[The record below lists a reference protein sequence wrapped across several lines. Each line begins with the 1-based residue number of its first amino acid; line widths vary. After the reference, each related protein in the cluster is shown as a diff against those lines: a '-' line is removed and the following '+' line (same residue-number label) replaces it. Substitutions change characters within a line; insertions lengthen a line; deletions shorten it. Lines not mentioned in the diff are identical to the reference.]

1 MRPPG
6 GAWRHPTFCTEAPP
20 QAQAALPSLPFETTA
35 PRLCA
40 ANLRGPGGAPRRR
53 VQRLH
58 AALVLALAGAAS
70 ADWACADPAAA
81 PAATPAATPATPAV
95 TPAPLRSVTVLGPR
109 PDAALAR
116 ERPVVVQARE
126 LQSQPERE
134 VVASGDVELRRADLI
149 VRADRLRF
157 DTAQE
162 LAQAS
167 GAVRVIRDGSV
178 ISGLQAQLQVQ
189 RFEGWLLEPEFEFLR
204 TGARGRADRLDILG
218 QERFLATAAAY
229 TSCPRDGP
237 DEPAWLLS
245 ARRLDLDF
253 TRNEG
258 IAQGAVLR
266 FLGVPILA
274 LPTMSFPVTGARK
287 SGWLPPSVN
296 LDNRSGLD
304 LSVPWYW
311 NIAPNRDA
319 TLAPRLSTRRGAGLD
334 GEFRYLEPAYA
345 GELTLRW
352 LPHDQVE
359 GRQRHALRARH
370 DASLT
375 ALSGLTGADMRLHV
389 AGERVSDDAWWRDF
403 PRSTAA
409 LTPRLL
415 PLHVGLEQPLRMP
428 AGEALAYL
436 RTTRWQVLQ
445 SQQAPIVTPYDR
457 ELQLGARLAGVW
469 SGWEAALETELN
481 RFVPADGQATS
492 SRPSAWRAHALA
504 ALARPWREP
513 GWWVVPRLGVNAAS
527 YDLDQPLADG
537 RRQLARTI
545 PTLSLDMGLELER
558 EVSGFGRAWRQ
569 TLEPRLL
576 AVYTPYRAQE
586 AALAFDSAG
595 KDFGFSSIFSD
606 NDFSGVDR
614 VSDARQLNAGL
625 TTRLVDAQGGREL
638 LRLGLVQRFLLAD
651 QRVTVE
657 GTPSTRRFSDFIV
670 LGSTSAVPS
679 WYFEGSM
686 RYNAD
691 IQRPVRSLLSA
702 RYTPGDFRTVSATYR
717 FSRGS
722 SEQLELGLQWP
733 LAQLGVPAAMRPG
746 ASEPSGAPGQAGAAP
761 AAARCSGRLY
771 GVGRVNY
778 SVRDSRVTDS
788 ILGLEFD
795 AGCWIGRVVVER
807 LSTGRTEATT
817 RLMLQLEL
825 VGLSQLG
832 SNPLRVLKDN
842 IPGYQLLREER
853 GTFPFA
859 DSP

>member
-1 MRPPG
+1 
-6 GAWRHPTFCTEAPP
+6 
-20 QAQAALPSLPFETTA
+20 
-35 PRLCA
+35 
-40 ANLRGPGGAPRRR
+40 
-53 VQRLH
+53 VV
-58 AALVLALAGAAS
+58 LV
-70 ADWACADPAAA
+70 
-81 PAATPAATPATPAV
+81 
-95 TPAPLRSVTVLGPR
+95 
-109 PDAALAR
+109 
-116 ERPVVVQARE
+116 ARE
-126 LQSQPERE
+126 LQSHPERGA
-134 VVASGDVELRRADLI
+134 VASGDVELRRADLLL
-149 VRADRLRF
+149 RADRLSY
-157 DTAQE
+157 DTQQG
-162 LAQAS
+162 LAQAM
-167 GAVRVIRDGSV
+167 GGVQVIREGSV
-178 ISGLQAQLQVQ
+178 LAGPQAQLQVE
-189 RFEGWLLEPEFEFLR
+189 RFEGWILQPEFEFLGN
-204 TGARGRADRLDILG
+204 GARGHAERVDFLGQDRLAAA
-218 QERFLATAAAY
+218 RAAY
-229 TSCPRDGP
+229 TSCPRDGSNDP
-237 DEPAWLLS
+237 PWLLS
-245 ARRLDLDF
+245 AARLDLDF

-258 IAQGAVLR
+258 VAQGAVLR

-274 LPTMSFPVTGARK
+274 LPKMSFPLTGARK

-319 TLAPRLSTRRGAGLD
+319 TIAPRLSTRRGAGLD
-334 GEFRYLEPAYA
+334 GEFRYLEATYA
-345 GELTLRW
+345 GELALRW

-359 GRQRHALRARH
+359 GRERHALRVRH
-370 DASLT
+370 DASLA
-375 ALSGLTGADMRLHV
+375 ALSAVTGSDMRLQL

-403 PRSTAA
+403 PRSTGA

-415 PLHVGLEQPLRMP
+415 PLRAGLEQPVQLA
-428 AGEALAYL
+428 AGEGLAYL

-445 SQQAPIVTPYDR
+445 TDQAPIVAPYDR
-457 ELQLGARLAGVW
+457 ALQLGLRMAGAW
-469 SGWEAALETELN
+469 SGWEAALESEVN
-481 RFVPADGQATS
+481 RFVPADGQAS
-492 SRPSAWRAHALA
+492 ASRPGAWRAHALG

-513 GWWVVPRLGVNAAS
+513 GWWMVPRVGVNAAS

-545 PTLSLDMGLELER
+545 PTFSLDMGLELER
-558 EVSGFGRAWRQ
+558 EVSGLGRSWRQ

-576 AVYTPYRAQE
+576 AVYTPYRPQE

-595 KDFGFSSIFSD
+595 KDFSFSSIFSD

-638 LRLGLVQRFLLAD
+638 LRLGLVQRYLLAD

-657 GTPSTRRFSDFIV
+657 GTPFSRRFSDFIV

-679 WYFEGSM
+679 WFFEGSM
-686 RYNAD
+686 RYNAE
-691 IQRPVRSLLSA
+691 ISRPVRSILAA
-702 RYTPGDFRTVSATYR
+702 RYTPGEFRTVSATYR
-717 FSRGS
+717 FTRGS

-733 LAQLGVPAAMRPG
+733 LLKLGAASSP
-746 ASEPSGAPGQAGAAP
+746 APGQAATP
-761 AAARCSGRLY
+761 AARCSGQLY

-795 AGCWIGRVVVER
+795 AGCWIGRIVVER

-825 VGLSQLG
+825 VGLSKLG

-853 GTFPFA
+853 GLSPFA
-859 DSP
+859 DPP

>member
-1 MRPPG
+1 M
-6 GAWRHPTFCTEAPP
+6 AF
-20 QAQAALPSLPFETTA
+20 
-35 PRLCA
+35 
-40 ANLRGPGGAPRRR
+40 RG
-53 VQRLH
+53 LH
-58 AALVLALAGAAS
+58 AALLLALSLGAGP
-70 ADWACADPAAA
+70 DRACADPAA
-81 PAATPAATPATPAV
+81 
-95 TPAPLRSVTVLGPR
+95 TPAPLLPVTVLGPR
-109 PDAALAR
+109 PDATQLR
-116 ERPVVVQARE
+116 ERPVVLRARE

-134 VVASGDVELRRADLI
+134 VIASGDVELRRADLI

-157 DTAQE
+157 DTTLE
-162 LAQAS
+162 LVQAS
-167 GAVRVIRDGSV
+167 GSVRVIREGSV
-178 ISGLQAQLQVQ
+178 ISGPQAQLQVQ
-189 RFEGWLLEPEFEFLR
+189 RFEGWFLEPEFEFLR
-204 TGARGRADRLDILG
+204 TGARGRAERVDILG
-218 QERFLATAAAY
+218 EQRLLATAAAY
-229 TSCPRDGP
+229 TSCPRDGSG
-237 DEPAWLLS
+237 DPAWLLS
-245 ARRLDLDF
+245 ARQLDLDF

-287 SGWLPPSVN
+287 SGWLPPGVN
-296 LDNRSGLD
+296 VDNRSGLD

-319 TLAPRLSTRRGAGLD
+319 TIAARLSTRRGAGVD
-334 GEFRYLEPAYA
+334 GEFRYLEPTHA
-345 GELTLRW
+345 GELALRW

-359 GRQRHALRARH
+359 GRQRHALRVRQ
-370 DASLT
+370 DASLP
-375 ALSGLTGADMRLHV
+375 ALSGFTGADMRLHV
-389 AGERVSDDAWWRDF
+389 AAERVSDDAWWRDF

-415 PLHVGLEQPLRMP
+415 PLHAGLEQPLRLPM
-428 AGEALAYL
+428 GQGLAYL

-445 SQQAPIVTPYDR
+445 SQQAPISAPYDR
-457 ELQLGARLAGVW
+457 ELQLGARLAGAW
-469 SGWEAALETELN
+469 SGWEAAVETELN

-492 SRPSAWRAHALA
+492 SRPSAWRAHALG

-513 GWWVVPRLGVNAAS
+513 GWWAVPRLGLNVAS

-586 AALAFDSAG
+586 SALAFDSAG
-595 KDFGFSSIFSD
+595 KDFGFTSIFSD

-657 GTPSTRRFSDFIV
+657 GAPFTRRFSDFIV

-691 IQRPVRSLLSA
+691 IRRPVRSLISA
-702 RYTPGDFRTVSATYR
+702 RFTPGDFRTVSATYR
-717 FSRGS
+717 FTRGS
-722 SEQLELGLQWP
+722 SEQLEFGLQWP
-733 LAQLGVPAAMRPG
+733 LAQLGVPPVVRASPTDAPG
-746 ASEPSGAPGQAGAAP
+746 ASGQPGAAFAP

-788 ILGLEFD
+788 IVGLEFD

>member
-1 MRPPG
+1 M
-6 GAWRHPTFCTEAPP
+6 
-20 QAQAALPSLPFETTA
+20 PSLPIETIALRLRA
-35 PRLCA
+35 PRPVCFA
-40 ANLRGPGGAPRRR
+40 GAGGRAGGA
-53 VQRLH
+53 LC
-58 AALVLALAGAAS
+58 LALALALALALPARSQPVGAV
-70 ADWACADPAAA
+70 AA
-81 PAATPAATPATPAV
+81 PAVAPAG
-95 TPAPLRSVTVLGPR
+95 LRPVIELAPR
-109 PDAALAR
+109 PDASQAR
-116 ERPVVVQARE
+116 DRPVVLTARE
-126 LQSQPERE
+126 LQSQPERG
-134 VVASGDVELRRADLI
+134 VSASGDVELRRADLV
-149 VRADRLRF
+149 VRSDRLTY
-157 DTAQE
+157 DTQQG

-167 GAVRVIRDGSV
+167 GRVQVIREGSV
-178 ISGLQAQLQVQ
+178 ITGSQAQLQVQ
-189 RFEGWLLEPEFEFLR
+189 RFEGWILLPEFEFLA
-204 TGARGRADRLDILG
+204 TGARGRAERVDILG
-218 QERFLATAAAY
+218 EERVAAAQAAY
-229 TSCPRDGP
+229 TSCPRDGSNDP
-237 DEPAWLLS
+237 PWLLS
-245 ARRLDLDF
+245 ADRLDLDF

-274 LPTMSFPVTGARK
+274 LPKMSFPVTGARK

-304 LSVPWYW
+304 LAVPWYW

-334 GEFRYLEPAYA
+334 GEFRYLEHAYA
-345 GELTLRW
+345 GEVALRW
-352 LPHDQVE
+352 LPHDQLE
-359 GRQRHALRARH
+359 GRERHAIRLRH
-370 DASLT
+370 DASLAT
-375 ALSGLTGADMRLHV
+375 ISPLTGADMRLQL

-403 PRSTAA
+403 PRSTGA

-415 PLHVGLEQPLRMP
+415 PLRAGLEQPVQLA
-428 AGEALAYL
+428 AGEGLAYL

-445 SQQAPIVTPYDR
+445 ADEAPIVAPYDR
-457 ELQLGARLAGVW
+457 ELQFGLRLAGAR
-469 SGWEAALETELN
+469 SGWEAAVETELN
-481 RFVPADGQATS
+481 RFMPADGRTSS
-492 SRPSAWRAHALA
+492 SRPSAWRAHAVGT
-504 ALARPWREP
+504 LARPWREP
-513 GWWVVPRLGVNAAS
+513 GWWVVPRIGLNAAA
-527 YDLDQPLADG
+527 YELDQALADG

-558 EVSGFGRAWRQ
+558 EVSGLGRAWRQ

-606 NDFSGVDR
+606 NDFSGIDR

-638 LRLGLVQRFLLAD
+638 LRLGLVQRYLLAD

-657 GTPSTRRFSDFIV
+657 GTPFTRHFSDFIV

-679 WYFEGSM
+679 WYFEGSV

-691 IQRPVRSLLSA
+691 ISRPVRSLVSA
-702 RYTPGDFRTVSATYR
+702 RYTPGEFRTVSASYR
-717 FSRGS
+717 YTRGS
-722 SEQLELGLQWP
+722 SEQLELGVQWP
-733 LAQLGVPAAMRPG
+733 LARLGAALPRLSGPGSESVPLDRA
-746 ASEPSGAPGQAGAAP
+746 GQAGQEGGRALAP
-761 AAARCSGRLY
+761 AARCSGQLY

-795 AGCWIGRVVVER
+795 AGCWIGRIVVER

-853 GTFPFA
+853 GAPSFA
-859 DSP
+859 DPP